1 MTPKDLYKI
10 GVKIPGH
17 IYRIFV
23 KLELDSGIIDKKF
36 YDFIEKK
43 RKEPKEEEINIL
55 NNSIYNI
62 CGCCSLKEKTRSTC
76 KRVKNNIYDMD
87 QWLMNINMEKYKN
100 NFIDKGFDKF
110 EYFFLQMFGS
120 VPIDSNILKNSLGVE
135 SEKDRDLILLQLQTD
150 VKYISIK
157 SNGQKKLNINKIPK
171 IVKSNSVRLTKKNE
185 TQSQDCIIF

>member
-1 MTPKDLYKI
+1 
-10 GVKIPGH
+10 
-17 IYRIFV
+17 
-23 KLELDSGIIDKKF
+23 
-36 YDFIEKK
+36 
-43 RKEPKEEEINIL
+43 
-55 NNSIYNI
+55 
-62 CGCCSLKEKTRSTC
+62 
-76 KRVKNNIYDMD
+76 MD

-135 SEKDRDLILLQLQTD
+135 SEKDRDLILLQLQKD